1 MKNTC
6 PCYNVFQVLKVLL
19 IKTFKILPPD
29 LLLFRLA
36 FTSDVILH
44 KYLEIHSTLSEK
56 KYFHHKFSF
65 LTDSLKPSP
74 PSPAAPNGQNPLSMT
89 KVSSRCSLNYNTQ

>member
-1 MKNTC
+1 MKNTY

-44 KYLEIHSTLSEK
+44 KYLETHSTLSEK
-56 KYFHHKFSF
+56 KYFRHKFSF

-74 PSPAAPNGQNPLSMT
+74 LPRSP
-89 KVSSRCSLNYNTQ
+89 